1 MFSILEKFVKI
12 KLIYSMGFF
21 SPFFICGGA
30 MALEE
35 LLESTLKGMGYEL
48 VEVEQLAHNKLLR
61 IFVDKEGGINID
73 DCVTI
78 SNHLSRLFAV
88 ENIDYGRLEV
98 SSPGLDRPL
107 RKEADFLR
115 FTGETAKLRLR
126 IPIEGQRNFV
136 GVLREVNNGI
146 IKLEVEG
153 KLLDLELS
161 NIGKARLVPKL

>member
-1 MFSILEKFVKI
+1 
-12 KLIYSMGFF
+12 MGFF

-35 LLESTLKGMGYEL
+35 LLETTLKGMGYEL
-48 VEVEQLAHNKLLR
+48 VEVEQLAHSKLLR
-61 IFVDKEGGINID
+61 IFVDKEGGISIE
-73 DCVTI
+73 DCVAI
-78 SNHLSRLFAV
+78 SNHLSRLLAV
-88 ENIDYGRLEV
+88 ENINYGRLEV

-115 FTGETAKLRLR
+115 FKGETVKLKLR
-126 IPIEGQRNFV
+126 IPVRGQRNYV
-136 GVLREVNNGI
+136 GVLREVNDGI

-161 NIGKARLVPKL
+161 NLGKARLVPKL

>member
-1 MFSILEKFVKI
+1 
-12 KLIYSMGFF
+12 
-21 SPFFICGGA
+21 

-48 VEVEQLAHNKLLR
+48 VEVERLAHNKLLR
-61 IFVDKEGGINID
+61 IFVDKEGGIGID

-115 FTGETAKLRLR
+115 FRGETIKLKLR
-126 IPIEGQRNFV
+126 IPIQGQRNFV

-153 KLLDLELS
+153 KSLDLELS
-161 NIGKARLVPKL
+161 NVGKARLVPKL

>member
-1 MFSILEKFVKI
+1 
-12 KLIYSMGFF
+12 
-21 SPFFICGGA
+21 

-35 LLESTLKGMGYEL
+35 LLESTLQGMGYEL
-48 VEVEQLAHNKLLR
+48 IEVERLAHNKLLR

-78 SNHLSRLFAV
+78 SNHLSLLFAV
-88 ENIDYGRLEV
+88 ENIDFGRLEV

-115 FTGETAKLRLR
+115 FNGETVKLKLRV
-126 IPIEGQRNFV
+126 PVQGQRNFV
-136 GVLREVNNGI
+136 GVLRETNNGL
-146 IKLEVEG
+146 IKIEVEG

-161 NIGKARLVPKL
+161 NLGKARLVPKL

>member
-1 MFSILEKFVKI
+1 
-12 KLIYSMGFF
+12 MGFF

-61 IFVDKEGGINID
+61 IFVDKEGGISID

-107 RKEADFLR
+107 RKETDFIR
-115 FTGETAKLRLR
+115 FTGETIKLKLR
-126 IPIEGQRNFV
+126 IPVQGQRNFV

-161 NIGKARLVPKL
+161 NVGKARLAPKL

>member
-1 MFSILEKFVKI
+1 
-12 KLIYSMGFF
+12 MGFF
-21 SPFFICGGA
+21 GPFFICGGA

-35 LLESTLKGMGYEL
+35 LLESTLNGLGYEL
-48 VEVEQLAHNKLLR
+48 VEVERSAHNKLLR
-61 IFVDKEGGINID
+61 IFVDKAGGVGID

-78 SNHLSRLFAV
+78 SNHLSRLLAV

-115 FTGETAKLRLR
+115 FKGEIVKLKLRVPL
-126 IPIEGQRNFV
+126 EGQKNFV
-136 GVLREVNNGI
+136 GILREVDNGI
-146 IKLEVEG
+146 IKLEIEG

-161 NIGKARLVPKL
+161 NLGKARLVPKL

>member
-1 MFSILEKFVKI
+1 
-12 KLIYSMGFF
+12 
-21 SPFFICGGA
+21 

-35 LLESTLKGMGYEL
+35 LLESTLQGLGYEL
-48 VEVEQLAHNKLLR
+48 IEVERLAHNKLLR

-73 DCVTI
+73 DCVAI

-88 ENIDYGRLEV
+88 ENIDFGRLEV

-115 FTGETAKLRLR
+115 FNGETVKLKLRVPL
-126 IPIEGQRNFV
+126 EGQRNFV
-136 GVLREVNNGI
+136 GVLRETNNGI
-146 IKLEVEG
+146 IKIEVEG

-161 NIGKARLVPKL
+161 NLGKARLVPKL